1 MKRGDELQ
9 FAEGIEKEL
18 YKKVADFGQEHIF
31 RFWDKLTEKEQN
43 HLLNQLQKID
53 FELMTNLAQKWIFS
67 SPATE
72 VFQQIVPIPVIP
84 LRGVEHPTE
93 QEAYQYGEEMLRKGK
108 VGIFLVAGG
117 QGTRLGYDMPKGTY
131 PIGPI
136 TKKSIFQYH
145 AEKIINLQRRYN
157 CVLPW
162 YIMVSESNKR
172 ETQVFFE
179 KHNYFS
185 LNSSDVYFATQP
197 MVPCLDERGKFI
209 LNSPCSIAMNPNGH
223 GGTIQTIIEQ
233 NIIDNARNRG
243 IEVLSYFQVDN
254 WAVKVADP
262 RFIGYHF
269 LNQSEMSSK
278 IVRKNSLREPVGV
291 HCLCDGVYRV
301 IEYSELDIYPQL
313 LELDENKNIKFF
325 AGNPAMH
332 IISLNFAEKVYHRF
346 REFPWHKAHK
356 KISYMDEHGN
366 LIKPEQ
372 PNGYKFETFIFDAL
386 RFTNHEPVAV
396 EIDRLGEYT
405 PIKQYDGDNSVLA
418 ARKSMTRFWGKWL
431 EKAGYPVKELSK
443 DKENFY
449 IEISP
454 AFALTESEFIEK
466 SKFYKWDIT
475 EQGIAIEKDGS
486 TVPMSPSTP

>member
-162 YIMVSESNKR
+162 YIMVSESNK
-172 ETQVFFE
+172 
-179 KHNYFS
+179 
-185 LNSSDVYFATQP
+185 D
-197 MVPCLDERGKFI
+197 
-209 LNSPCSIAMNPNGH
+209 
-223 GGTIQTIIEQ
+223 
-233 NIIDNARNRG
+233 
-243 IEVLSYFQVDN
+243 
-254 WAVKVADP
+254 
-262 RFIGYHF
+262 
-269 LNQSEMSSK
+269 
-278 IVRKNSLREPVGV
+278 
-291 HCLCDGVYRV
+291 
-301 IEYSELDIYPQL
+301 
-313 LELDENKNIKFF
+313 
-325 AGNPAMH
+325 
-332 IISLNFAEKVYHRF
+332 
-346 REFPWHKAHK
+346 
-356 KISYMDEHGN
+356 
-366 LIKPEQ
+366 
-372 PNGYKFETFIFDAL
+372 
-386 RFTNHEPVAV
+386 
-396 EIDRLGEYT
+396 
-405 PIKQYDGDNSVLA
+405 
-418 ARKSMTRFWGKWL
+418 RKS
-431 EKAGYPVKELSK
+431 V
-443 DKENFY
+443 
-449 IEISP
+449 
-454 AFALTESEFIEK
+454 
-466 SKFYKWDIT
+466 
-475 EQGIAIEKDGS
+475 
-486 TVPMSPSTP
+486 V

>member
-1 MKRGDELQ
+1 MKRSNKPQLMDD
-9 FAEGIEKEL
+9 IDKEL
-18 YKKVADFGQEHIF
+18 YKKVIDFGQGHIF
-31 RFWDKLTEKEQN
+31 RFWDKLNVNERN
-43 HLLNQLQKID
+43 HLLSQLQKID
-53 FELMTNLAQKWIFS
+53 FNLMANLAQKWIFS
-67 SPATE
+67 LPTPE
-72 VFQQIVPIPVIP
+72 VFQQIIPIPVIP
-84 LRGVEHPTE
+84 LRETEHPTE
-93 QEAYQYGEEMLRKGK
+93 REAYTHGEEMLRKGK

-117 QGTRLGYDMPKGTY
+117 QGTRLGYDKPKGTY

-145 AEKIINLQRRYN
+145 AEKIVNLQMRYN

-162 YIMVSESNKR
+162 YIMVSESNKK
-172 ETQVFFE
+172 ETKSFFE
-179 KHNYFS
+179 KHDYFN
-185 LNSSDVYFATQP
+185 LNPSDVYFATQP
-197 MVPCLDERGKFI
+197 MVPCLDEQGKFM
-209 LNSPCSIAMNPNGH
+209 LESPYSIAMNPNGH

-233 NIIDNARNRG
+233 NIINDARNRG
-243 IEVLSYFQVDN
+243 IEALSYFQVDN

-313 LELDENKNIKFF
+313 LELDENGNMKFF

-332 IISLNFAEKVYHRF
+332 IISLNFVDKVYREF
-346 REFPWHKAHK
+346 QEFPWHKAHK
-356 KISYMDEHGN
+356 KIPYIDEHGN

-386 RFTNHEPVAV
+386 RFTSHPPVAI
-396 EIDRLGEYT
+396 EIDRSGEYT
-405 PIKQYDGDNSVLA
+405 PIKQYYGDNSVIA
-418 ARKSMTRFWGKWL
+418 ARKSMTKFWGKWL
-431 EKAGYPVKELSK
+431 EKAGYPIEEFIKNNDS
-443 DKENFY
+443 FY

-454 AFALTESEFIEK
+454 IFALTESEFLEK
-466 SKFYKWDIT
+466 SKYYKWDIT
-475 EQGIAIEKDGS
+475 EQGIAIEKDGT
-486 TVPMSPSTP
+486 TVPISSETT